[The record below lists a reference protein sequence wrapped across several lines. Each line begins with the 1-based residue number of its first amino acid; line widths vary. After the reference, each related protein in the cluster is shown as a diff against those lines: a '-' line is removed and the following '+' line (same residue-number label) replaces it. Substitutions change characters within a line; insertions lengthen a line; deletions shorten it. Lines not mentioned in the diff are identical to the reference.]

1 MHLWPTTYPILESE
15 RLIFSR
21 LVYEDLNSLVEKCNH
36 KEISIQ
42 TNNLPYPY
50 TYKYA
55 LGRLDFLNTLF
66 EQEKGIVW
74 CVKVKSTLDFAG
86 EIGLHWREESS
97 SFEVGYWFAKE
108 LWGMG
113 YATESLKRILEYGF
127 EEMGTQR
134 IFGTYFTDNL
144 GSLKVMKKAGMRFEK
159 ELPPKKNQ
167 DGIYKGLGM
176 CSSVTGDL

>member
-1 MHLWPTTYPILESE
+1 MHIWPATFPILGSE
-15 RLIFSR
+15 RLIFDR
-21 LVYEDLNSLVEKCNH
+21 LYESDLTSLVEKCNH

-50 TYKYA
+50 TYEYA

-74 CVKVKSTLDFAG
+74 CVKDKSTLDLAG
-86 EIGLHWREESS
+86 EIGLHWREDSS

-108 LWGMG
+108 LWGNG
-113 YATESLKRILEYGF
+113 YATESLKRILDYGF
-127 EEMGTQR
+127 SEMGSQR

-167 DGIYKGLGM
+167 DGVYKRLGL
-176 CSSVTGDL
+176 CSLAKTK

>member
-1 MHLWPTTYPILESE
+1 MYIWPAIFPILGSE
-15 RLIFSR
+15 RLIFDR
-21 LVYEDLNSLVEKCNH
+21 LCESDLTSLVEKCNH

-74 CVKVKSTLDFAG
+74 CVKVKSTLNFAG
-86 EIGLHWREESS
+86 EIGLHWREDSS

-108 LWGMG
+108 LWGNG
-113 YATESLKRILEYGF
+113 YATESLKRILDYGF
-127 EEMGTQR
+127 NEMGSQR

-159 ELPPKKNQ
+159 ELPPKKIKTEFTK
-167 DGIYKGLGM
+167 D
-176 CSSVTGDL
+176 